1 MALSRKTTSLAAPTP
16 PLDTDAGF
24 TLDVD
29 VLAERRAASARKIN
43 TVQIPAVRAVGF
55 AILCV
60 IAVLQ
65 DVRMGAPIDRP
76 QLAFLLALN
85 IGYAALSWA
94 ALRAWYGRTGALD
107 IGLLFLHLD
116 ILVWLP
122 NLRHLEQAHLF
133 FACLL
138 LVRVADQVGYGFRRA
153 IYFNHVVLAAYFAY
167 SCWVWRYRPAEALWA
182 NRLTIAATM
191 YLLGIYLAF
200 TGLVSERLR
209 SRVRQAMQTAREL
222 VDSLEQKKL
231 ALETQARD
239 LEEAGRRAE
248 QANVAKAQFLAT
260 ISHEIRTPMNGM
272 LGTTELLLETRL
284 DPVQRHLAETANQSA
299 TALLALID
307 DVLDLSRIE
316 ASKLTLQLTGFD
328 LRALVHEA
336 VDLMATTA
344 RGKPIDL
351 SCTISW
357 RVPNRVEGDPIRLRQ
372 VLVNLLH
379 NAVKFT
385 DRGRIVLD
393 VGVLGETEDAVQL
406 RFEVRD
412 TGIGIAEDQFDSVF
426 DAFTQ
431 VDASSTRR
439 HGGTGLGLAIVK
451 EIAELMGGRVGVDSR
466 IAHGSTFWLELSLK
480 RVADPA
486 AAPALADA
494 GDAVAPAEAG
504 DVIAPGAAPGPAPA
518 PGEAED
524 GVSSAHILLVED
536 DAVNQMVLAA
546 MLEQLGCSV
555 DIVDDGAA
563 ACEAAANTH
572 YDMVFMDCHMPLMDG
587 FEATRRIRDEEART
601 DGTHTPIVALTALA
615 LAGDRERCL
624 DSGMDDY
631 MTKPVRAAQ
640 LAAAVQRWAGPR
652 PGL

>member
-1 MALSRKTTSLAAPTP
+1 LAAAAP
-16 PLDTDAGF
+16 PPDTDAGF

-29 VLAERRAASARKIN
+29 LLAERRAASARKIN
-43 TVQIPAVRAVGF
+43 TVQIPAVRAGGF

-65 DVRMGAPIDRP
+65 DVRLGAPIDRP
-76 QLAFLLALN
+76 QLALLLVLN

-107 IGLLFLHLD
+107 LGLLFLHLD

-138 LVRVADQVGYGFRRA
+138 LVRVADQVGWGFRRA
-153 IYFNHVVLAAYFAY
+153 LYFNHVVLAAYLAY
-167 SCWVWRYRPAEALWA
+167 SCWVWGYRPAEALWA

-248 QANVAKAQFLAT
+248 QANLAKAQFLAT

-316 ASKLTLQLTGFD
+316 ASKLTLHTTSFD

-336 VDLMATTA
+336 VDLMTTTA
-344 RGKPIDL
+344 RGKPVAL
-351 SCTISW
+351 SSTISW
-357 RVPNRVEGDPIRLRQ
+357 RLPNRVEGDPIRLRQ

-385 DRGRIVLD
+385 ERGRIVLD

-480 RVADPA
+480 RAADPMS
-486 AAPALADA
+486 APALADTGDAMAPPPAPAETGDAAPSAPEEA
-494 GDAVAPAEAG
+494 GDAVP
-504 DVIAPGAAPGPAPA
+504 
-518 PGEAED
+518 
-524 GVSSAHILLVED
+524 SAHILLVED

-546 MLEQLGCSV
+546 MLEQLGCRV
-555 DIVDDGAA
+555 DIVDDGEAACGAA
-563 ACEAAANTH
+563 AQTH
-572 YDMVFMDCHMPLMDG
+572 YDMVFMDCHMPVMDG
-587 FEATRRIRDEEART
+587 FQAARRIREEEART

-624 DSGMDDY
+624 SSGMDDY

-640 LAAAVQRWAGPR
+640 LAAAVQRWAGAK

>member
-1 MALSRKTTSLAAPTP
+1 LAAPAP
-16 PLDTDAGF
+16 PLDTDASF
-24 TLDVD
+24 TLDAD
-29 VLAERRAASARKIN
+29 LLAQRRAASARRIN
-43 TVQIPAVRAVGF
+43 TGQIPVVRAVGF
-55 AILCV
+55 AILCA

-65 DVRMGAPIDRP
+65 DVRLGAAIDRP
-76 QLAFLLALN
+76 QLALLLVLN
-85 IGYAALSWA
+85 LGYAALSWA

-107 IGLLFLHLD
+107 LGLLFLHLD
-116 ILVWLP
+116 IVVWLP
-122 NLRHLEQAHLF
+122 NLHHLEQTHLF

-153 IYFNHVVLAAYFAY
+153 IYFNHVVVASYLLY
-167 SCWVWRYRPAEALWA
+167 SCWVWLYRPAEALWPD
-182 NRLTIAATM
+182 RLTIAATM

-209 SRVRQAMQTAREL
+209 SRVSQAMQAAREL

-231 ALETQARD
+231 ALESQARE

-260 ISHEIRTPMNGM
+260 ISHEIRTPMNGV
-272 LGTTELLLETRL
+272 LGTTELLLETQL
-284 DPVQRHLAETANQSA
+284 DPMQRHLAETASQSA

-316 ASKLTLQLTGFD
+316 ASKLTLQATSFD

-344 RGKPIDL
+344 RGKPVAL

-357 RVPNRVEGDPIRLRQ
+357 RLPARVEGDPMRLRQ

-385 DRGRIVLD
+385 ERGRIVLD
-393 VGVLGETEDAVQL
+393 VAVLGESDGAVQL

-431 VDASSTRR
+431 VDGSSTRR

-451 EIAELMGGRVGVDSR
+451 ELAELMGGRVGVDSR
-466 IAHGSTFWLELSLK
+466 VDHGSTFWLELTLK
-480 RVADPA
+480 RD
-486 AAPALADA
+486 D
-494 GDAVAPAEAG
+494 D
-504 DVIAPGAAPGPAPA
+504 PAPA
-518 PGEAED
+518 ASAATGDA
-524 GVSSAHILLVED
+524 VSSAHILLAED

-546 MLEQLGCSV
+546 MLEQLGCRV
-555 DIVDDGAA
+555 DVVDDGKAACDAA
-563 ACEAAANTH
+563 ARTH
-572 YDMVFMDCHMPLMDG
+572 YDMVFMDCHMPVMDG
-587 FEATRRIRDEEART
+587 FDAARRIREQEARS
-601 DGTHTPIVALTALA
+601 DGTHVPIVALTALA
-615 LAGDRERCL
+615 LVGDRERCL
-624 DSGMDDY
+624 SAGMDDY
-631 MTKPVRAAQ
+631 MTKPVRAAE
-640 LAAAVQRWAGPR
+640 LAAAVQRWAGVTPTS
-652 PGL
+652 P

>member
-1 MALSRKTTSLAAPTP
+1 M
-16 PLDTDAGF
+16 DTDAGF

-29 VLAERRAASARKIN
+29 VLAERRAASARKVN
-43 TVQIPAVRAVGF
+43 TVQIPAVRAGGF
-55 AILCV
+55 AILCA

-65 DVRMGAPIDRP
+65 GVRLGAAVDRP
-76 QLAFLLALN
+76 QLALLLVLN

-94 ALRAWYGRTGALD
+94 TLRAWYGRTGALD
-107 IGLLFLHLD
+107 LGLLFLHLD

-133 FACLL
+133 VACLL

-153 IYFNHVVLAAYFAY
+153 IYFNHVVLAAYLAY
-167 SCWVWRYRPAEALWA
+167 SCWIWRYRPAEALWA
-182 NRLTIAATM
+182 DRLTIAATM

-209 SRVRQAMQTAREL
+209 SRVRQAMQTARDL

-272 LGTTELLLETRL
+272 LGTTELLLETTL
-284 DPVQRHLAETANQSA
+284 DPAQRHLAETANRSA

-316 ASKLTLQLTGFD
+316 ASKLTLQPTSVD

-344 RGKPIDL
+344 RGKPVAL

-385 DRGRIVLD
+385 ERGRIVLD
-393 VGVLGETEDAVQL
+393 VAVLGASEDAVQL

-426 DAFTQ
+426 DTFTQ

-451 EIAELMGGRVGVDSR
+451 EIAQLMGGRVGVDSR
-466 IAHGSTFWLELSLK
+466 IAHGSTFWLELTLK
-480 RVADPA
+480 RAADPAPAPALADPADAVAPPA
-486 AAPALADA
+486 AAPA
-494 GDAVAPAEAG
+494 GDAVA
-504 DVIAPGAAPGPAPA
+504 
-518 PGEAED
+518 
-524 GVSSAHILLVED
+524 SAHILLVED

-546 MLEQLGCSV
+546 MLEQLGCRV
-555 DIVDDGAA
+555 DIVDDGEAACDAA
-563 ACEAAANTH
+563 ARTR
-572 YDMVFMDCHMPLMDG
+572 YDMVFMDCHMPVMDG
-587 FEATRRIRDEEART
+587 FDAARRIRDGEARG
-601 DGTHTPIVALTALA
+601 DGRHTPIVALTALA

-624 DSGMDDY
+624 SAGMDDY
-631 MTKPVRAAQ
+631 MTKPVRAAT
-640 LAAAVQRWAGPR
+640 LAAAVQRWAGADPDR
-652 PGL
+652 

>member
-1 MALSRKTTSLAAPTP
+1 MAAPAP

-29 VLAERRAASARKIN
+29 LLAERRAARVRKFD
-43 TVQIPAVRAVGF
+43 TVQIPAVRAGGF

-60 IAVLQ
+60 IAVMQ
-65 DVRMGAPIDRP
+65 DVRMGTPIDRP
-76 QLAFLLALN
+76 QLALLLGLN

-94 ALRAWYGRTGALD
+94 ILRAGYGRTGALD
-107 IGLLFLHLD
+107 LGLLFLHLD
-116 ILVWLP
+116 ILAWLA

-153 IYFNHVVLAAYFAY
+153 IYFNHVVLAAYLAY
-167 SCWVWRYRPAEALWA
+167 SCWVWRYRPAEAHWA
-182 NRLTIAATM
+182 DRLTIAATM
-191 YLLGIYLAF
+191 YLLGVYLAF

-209 SRVRQAMQTAREL
+209 IRVRQAMQTAREL
-222 VDSLEQKKL
+222 VDSLGQKTL
-231 ALETQARD
+231 ALEAQTRD

-260 ISHEIRTPMNGM
+260 VSHEIRTPMNGM
-272 LGTTELLLETRL
+272 LGTTELLLETQL
-284 DPVQRHLAETANQSA
+284 DPIQRHLAETANQSA
-299 TALLALID
+299 NALLALID

-316 ASKLTLQLTGFD
+316 ASKLTLNATTFD
-328 LRALVHEA
+328 LHALVHEA

-344 RGKPIDL
+344 RGKPIAL

-357 RVPNRVEGDPIRLRQ
+357 RTPDRVEGDPIRLRQ

-385 DRGRIVLD
+385 ERGRIVLD
-393 VGVLGETEDAVQL
+393 VGVLGEADDAVQL

-480 RVADPA
+480 RAADPA
-486 AAPALADA
+486 PAPARPAMPSRPRLAPGEA
-494 GDAVAPAEAG
+494 GDAVP
-504 DVIAPGAAPGPAPA
+504 
-518 PGEAED
+518 
-524 GVSSAHILLVED
+524 SAHILLVED

-546 MLEQLGCSV
+546 MLEQLGCRV

-563 ACEAAANTH
+563 ACDAAAHTH

-587 FEATRRIRDEEART
+587 FEATRRIRDDEART

-640 LAAAVQRWAGPR
+640 LAAAVQRWAGAR
-652 PGL
+652 PVL

>member
-1 MALSRKTTSLAAPTP
+1 LAAPAP

-29 VLAERRAASARKIN
+29 LLAARRAARARRFN
-43 TVQIPAVRAVGF
+43 TVQIPAVRAGGF
-55 AILCV
+55 AILCA

-65 DVRMGAPIDRP
+65 DLRMGTPIDRP
-76 QLAFLLALN
+76 QLALLLALN

-94 ALRAWYGRTGALD
+94 ALRAWYGRTGAIDL
-107 IGLLFLHLD
+107 GLVFVHLD
-116 ILVWLP
+116 LLVWLP

-153 IYFNHVVLAAYFAY
+153 IYFNHVVLATYLAY
-167 SCWVWRYRPAEALWA
+167 SCWVWRYRPTEALWA
-182 NRLTIAATM
+182 DRLTIAATM

-209 SRVRQAMQTAREL
+209 NRVRQAMQTAREL

-272 LGTTELLLETRL
+272 LGTTELLLETGL
-284 DPVQRHLAETANQSA
+284 DPAQRHLAETANRSA

-316 ASKLTLQLTGFD
+316 ASKLTLQPTSVD

-344 RGKPIDL
+344 RGKPIAL

-357 RVPNRVEGDPIRLRQ
+357 RLPHRVEGDPIRLRQ

-385 DRGRIVLD
+385 ERGRIVLD
-393 VGVLGETEDAVQL
+393 VAVLGESEDGVQL

-426 DAFTQ
+426 DTFTQ

-451 EIAELMGGRVGVDSR
+451 EIAQLMGGRVGVDSR
-466 IAHGSTFWLELSLK
+466 IAHGSTFWLELTLK
-480 RVADPA
+480 RAADPA
-486 AAPALADA
+486 PVLADGA
-494 GDAVAPAEAG
+494 DAVAPAPAAALTG
-504 DVIAPGAAPGPAPA
+504 DAVP
-518 PGEAED
+518 
-524 GVSSAHILLVED
+524 SAHILLVED

-546 MLEQLGCSV
+546 MLEQLGCRV
-555 DIVDDGAA
+555 DIVDDGKA
-563 ACEAAANTH
+563 ACEAAARTR
-572 YDMVFMDCHMPLMDG
+572 YGLVFMDCHMPEMDG
-587 FEATRRIRDEEART
+587 FEATRRIRDDEARG
-601 DGTHTPIVALTALA
+601 DGRHTPIVALTALA

-624 DSGMDDY
+624 SAGMDDY
-631 MTKPVRAAQ
+631 MTKPVRAAT
-640 LAAAVQRWAGPR
+640 LAAAVQRWAGAV
-652 PGL
+652 PGA

>member
-43 TVQIPAVRAVGF
+43 TVQIPAVRAGGF

-60 IAVLQ
+60 LAVLQ

-231 ALETQARD
+231 ALETQAQI
-239 LEEAGRRAE
+239 GR
-248 QANVAKAQFLAT
+248 
-260 ISHEIRTPMNGM
+260 
-272 LGTTELLLETRL
+272 
-284 DPVQRHLAETANQSA
+284 
-299 TALLALID
+299 
-307 DVLDLSRIE
+307 
-316 ASKLTLQLTGFD
+316 
-328 LRALVHEA
+328 
-336 VDLMATTA
+336 
-344 RGKPIDL
+344 
-351 SCTISW
+351 
-357 RVPNRVEGDPIRLRQ
+357 
-372 VLVNLLH
+372 
-379 NAVKFT
+379 
-385 DRGRIVLD
+385 
-393 VGVLGETEDAVQL
+393 
-406 RFEVRD
+406 
-412 TGIGIAEDQFDSVF
+412 
-426 DAFTQ
+426 
-431 VDASSTRR
+431 
-439 HGGTGLGLAIVK
+439 
-451 EIAELMGGRVGVDSR
+451 
-466 IAHGSTFWLELSLK
+466 AH
-480 RVADPA
+480 V
-486 AAPALADA
+486 
-494 GDAVAPAEAG
+494 
-504 DVIAPGAAPGPAPA
+504 
-518 PGEAED
+518 
-524 GVSSAHILLVED
+524 
-536 DAVNQMVLAA
+536 
-546 MLEQLGCSV
+546 
-555 DIVDDGAA
+555 
-563 ACEAAANTH
+563 
-572 YDMVFMDCHMPLMDG
+572 
-587 FEATRRIRDEEART
+587 
-601 DGTHTPIVALTALA
+601 
-615 LAGDRERCL
+615 
-624 DSGMDDY
+624 
-631 MTKPVRAAQ
+631 
-640 LAAAVQRWAGPR
+640 
-652 PGL
+652 